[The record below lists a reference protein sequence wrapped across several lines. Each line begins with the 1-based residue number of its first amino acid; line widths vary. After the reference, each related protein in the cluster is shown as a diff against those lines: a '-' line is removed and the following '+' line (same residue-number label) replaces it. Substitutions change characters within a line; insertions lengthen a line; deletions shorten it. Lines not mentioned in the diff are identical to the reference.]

1 MTFVY
6 VICPE
11 AASAEELYRY
21 RLSLNR
27 INNLVILFFYLDHY
41 NLSIVHVSN
50 KDEGI
55 FQCQVQRTMNAHE
68 ARSERVHLTLI
79 GMIDT

>member
-1 MTFVY
+1 MLIEIRFT
-6 VICPE
+6 
-11 AASAEELYRY
+11 
-21 RLSLNR
+21 SLRKRQVMINR
-27 INNLVILFFYLDHY
+27 INTTIALFGLDHY

-79 GMIDT
+79 GM